1 MPDLDLEGTAADRG
15 EPGEAGDDR
24 APEADTPD
32 DQPGNQ
38 PADDPADDAD
48 DADDTDDTDDAD
60 DTVDTV
66 DDAPEDDLQ
75 DRELSQEIELVGDL
89 VVAASDADADL
100 STSEIDRILGLGED

>member
-32 DQPGNQ
+32 EQPGNQ
-38 PADDPADDAD
+38 PADDL
-48 DADDTDDTDDAD
+48 ADDTDDTDDTV

>member
-38 PADDPADDAD
+38 PADDPADD
-48 DADDTDDTDDAD
+48 TDDTDDAD
-60 DTVDTV
+60 DTVDTVDTV